1 MTQYECNNEMAG
13 PPGCLQYYT
22 GTSGNTASFNF
33 PTSTTTLLATGTT
46 VANRNIQIDSTKYV
60 ASLSLP
66 SNIFS
71 ATHLSNQNYDI
82 CFRRESGYCAICF
95 IPSITFGAAAA
106 TAATISA
113 FGLSNQA
120 ADVKAETGTACISDY
135 LIVSIFLIVFH
146 GKTYI
151 DGVLLQI
158 RQAVGTAAIA
168 IKQNEAIAGVDRLC
182 GRFLSTTDD
191 ATFATY
197 VAATN
202 SVCSK

>member
-1 MTQYECNNEMAG
+1 MRWLVLRAASNITLAPRATR
-13 PPGCLQYYT
+13 PPS
-22 GTSGNTASFNF
+22 TSPPPRQLFWPLAPLS
-33 PTSTTTLLATGTT
+33 PT
-46 VANRNIQIDSTKYV
+46 VIIQIDPTKYV